1 MGGSTYSGKVTTS
14 ERVERKNRNTKPKFT
29 GVLTEQMVDRVL
41 TSNINNVSENKN
53 ADVREVVKK
62 VVSILNRP
70 YSGSPFQAKGK
81 FVELDGKRIEI
92 RKGKNGIFD
101 ALD

>member
-41 TSNINNVSENKN
+41 TSNINNVLIK
-53 ADVREVVKK
+53 
-62 VVSILNRP
+62 
-70 YSGSPFQAKGK
+70 
-81 FVELDGKRIEI
+81 
-92 RKGKNGIFD
+92 
-101 ALD
+101 